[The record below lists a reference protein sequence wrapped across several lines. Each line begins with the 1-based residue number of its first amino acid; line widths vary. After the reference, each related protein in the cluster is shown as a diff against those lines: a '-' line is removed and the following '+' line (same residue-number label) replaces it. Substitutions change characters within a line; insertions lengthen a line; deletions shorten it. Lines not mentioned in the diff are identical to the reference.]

1 MKFNAVAGNCT
12 LARAQVSI
20 NLIDAVELLALVKQH
35 ASPEVNLKVYSG
47 VAFLISGQIFMNR
60 ISRLTAMENSP
71 YHK

>member
-35 ASPEVNLKVYSG
+35 ASPEVN
-47 VAFLISGQIFMNR
+47 
-60 ISRLTAMENSP
+60 
-71 YHK
+71 